1 MNNRAVLLLGLLLAI
16 GPTIAPR
23 PGEAQAGPGRG
34 ETVRIQD
41 YPGTGNVL
49 TRVAIS
55 KGYCEKRRITCVLRM
70 LPSAPA
76 GVQALL
82 AGDLDMAYAPPEVA
96 VQAVVRGADLKTFGN
111 GAALH
116 PLFLVVGKHVD
127 TPNAGKG
134 YPALMRDLRGKRVGV
149 TARGSGSEFQLV
161 ELLAGAGMTAGDVTI
176 VAAGAPNTSFPALAT
191 KQIDALMA
199 FEPVG
204 GYCEVL
210 KTCRIVLDLRKG
222 EGPPQLQKVRGA
234 AVPFWVRGEYARR
247 NPHVIEALRG
257 AHQEAEAFV
266 QDPRQ
271 FDELLRLTQAYFRI
285 DHPQGDAIF
294 TIALRESIPGFRFQ
308 LDPQALQEGVQ
319 YLVRSGQLEQP
330 VDMSRLILGR

>member
-1 MNNRAVLLLGLLLAI
+1 M
-16 GPTIAPR
+16 
-23 PGEAQAGPGRG
+23 
-34 ETVRIQD
+34 VRIQD

-49 TRVAIS
+49 TRVAMS
-55 KGYCEKRRITCVLRM
+55 KGYCEKHRITCVLKM

-82 AGDLDMAYAPPEVA
+82 AGDLEVAYAPPEVA

-111 GAALH
+111 GAALP
-116 PLFLVVGKHVD
+116 PLFLVVGQHVD

-134 YPALMRDLRGKRVGV
+134 YPGLMRDLRGKRVGV
-149 TARGSGSEFQLV
+149 TARGSGAEFQLM
-161 ELLAGAGMTAGDVTI
+161 ELLAGAGMVAGDVTI
-176 VAAGAPNTSFPALAT
+176 VAAGAPNTSFPALT
-191 KQIDALMA
+191 SKQIDALMA
-199 FEPVG
+199 FEPIG

-234 AVPFWVRGEYARR
+234 AVPFWVLGEYAQK
-247 NPHVIEALRG
+247 NPHVIEALRR

-266 QDPRQ
+266 QSPGN
-271 FDELLRLTQAYFRI
+271 FPELLRMTQARSAL
-285 DHPQGDAIF
+285 DHPQGDAIL
-294 TIALRESIPGFRFQ
+294 TVALRDSVPSFRFQ
-308 LDPQALQEGVQ
+308 LDAQALQEGVQ
-319 YLVRSGQLEQP
+319 YLVRMGQLEQP